1 MVIVS
6 YVDGDSDDFETKKC
20 SKPWEWI
27 PDQQAYLIQTIEGD
41 VVIPAAF
48 VKCLK
53 HIEINL

>member
-1 MVIVS
+1 MV
-6 YVDGDSDDFETKKC
+6 YVKYIDSDKDIFETKID

>member
-6 YVDGDSDDFETKKC
+6 YVDGDSDDFETKRN
-20 SKPWEWI
+20 SKPWEWL
-27 PDQQAYLIQTIEGD
+27 PEQQAYLIQTIEGD